1 MILSTTLSEKLKIL
15 YCSPEETEETG
26 HCGLLK
32 AKNGDVT
39 LGLFMDAKLTPA
51 SGYFIRFYEDEAFV
65 GFLKKVH
72 VRGFQCVEAGTL
84 VKQDGPSFCGFFKG
98 TKLLIPNNSC
108 ISENSDDYFDEDED
122 DCFNLSELKSFKRG
136 CLVFEDSLMRI
147 QILEGHKNS
156 KKT

>member
-1 MILSTTLSEKLKIL
+1 LILSTTLSEKLKNL
-15 YCSPEETEETG
+15 YCSPEETEETEG

-98 TKLLIPNNSC
+98 TKLLIPINSC
-108 ISENSDDYFDEDED
+108 ISEDSDDSLDED
-122 DCFNLSELKSFKRG
+122 DCFNLSDHMSFKSG
-136 CLVFEDSLMRI
+136 CLVFEDSDMRI
-147 QILEGHKNS
+147 QIFKGIKSS